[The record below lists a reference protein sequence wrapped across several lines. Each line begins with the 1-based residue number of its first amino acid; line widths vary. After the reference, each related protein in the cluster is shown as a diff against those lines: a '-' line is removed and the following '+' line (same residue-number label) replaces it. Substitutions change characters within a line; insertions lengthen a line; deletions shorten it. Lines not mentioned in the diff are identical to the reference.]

1 MVQDLWRKRVSR
13 IETTLEITGR
23 LFKTYIKDMP
33 TLFYFWTRRGVFCWS
48 RNEGWNITHWQT
60 FRELR
65 QYFER
70 DQGGS
75 IYPSSELE
83 FLMETGKSVVE
94 TFDRVCLTN
103 ILNDYNDL
111 VDKYNKL
118 VVEKKNE

>member
-1 MVQDLWRKRVSR
+1 MSR